1 MSEIEQAAMKYF
13 HAYRTEMHYTHN
25 RNRCWWGH
33 LTREQYAEW
42 ERRLRLWYEAAGE
55 QMP

>member
-1 MSEIEQAAMKYF
+1 MSEAEQVAMKYF
-13 HAYRTEMHYTHN
+13 HAYQTEMYYAHD

-33 LTREQYAEW
+33 RTRDQNTEW
-42 ERRLRLWYEAAGE
+42 ERRLKLWFEAAGE